1 MGAVRKGQRPWQ
13 KKVNVGL
20 WEKQRHLVS
29 FTGEN
34 ELSQEDVKTEG
45 EVKEGHGRV
54 QANTRIVG
62 SPKPLRRP
70 MSAQGNS
77 RKPDTGP
84 GRQMPG
90 SLKHPQSAGVFTGF
104 LSKC

>member
-34 ELSQEDVKTEG
+34 ELSREDVKTEG
-45 EVKEGHGRV
+45 EVKKGHGRV
-54 QANTRIVG
+54 QANTRVVG

-70 MSAQGNS
+70 MSLKEIQGS
-77 RKPDTGP
+77 RTLALG
-84 GRQMPG
+84 G
-90 SLKHPQSAGVFTGF
+90 
-104 LSKC
+104 KCQGH